1 MADQERKL
9 TKAELARKEAF
20 ERAKADFEAQ
30 GFRTQPLTLSVV
42 SANVQALV
50 LGLPL
55 AVVLGAGFFLLHPTL
70 SFSFDLVG
78 TLLVLAAFFA
88 LVVLHELIH
97 GIAWSACAKGG
108 WKSVSFGVIW
118 QYLTPYCTCDEPLSK
133 RAYVVDALAPTV
145 VLGPLLVIAAYAS
158 GSAAVLAVG
167 LLMILEEGAA
177 WSSRS
182 RCCASSPA
190 ARCAS
195 PTTLSNAA
203 SRRSFGDDPA
213 TTLKTPLRRGARPR
227 AWRASQPLE
236 RSFHHGILIVH
247 QLRRELPPGRRL
259 LRARVRFGSA
269 RAHDVQRDAA
279 RPNLC
284 RLRG

>member
-70 SFSFDLVG
+70 GFSFDLVG

-88 LVVLHELIH
+88 LVVLHELVH

-108 WKSVSFGVIW
+108 WKSVS
-118 QYLTPYCTCDEPLSK
+118 YLTPYCTCDEPLSR
-133 RAYVVDALAPTV
+133 RAYVVGALAPTV
-145 VLGPLLVIAAYAS
+145 VLGLLPVIAAYAS
-158 GSAAVLAVG
+158 GSAGLLAVG
-167 LLMILEEGAA
+167 LLM
-177 WSSRS
+177 
-182 RCCASSPA
+182 
-190 ARCAS
+190 
-195 PTTLSNAA
+195 TLSGG
-203 SRRSFGDDPA
+203 GDLA
-213 TTLKTPLRRGARPR
+213 IVLKMLRFKPDG
-227 AWRASQPLE
+227 E
-236 RSFHHGILIVH
+236 
-247 QLRRELPPGRRL
+247 
-259 LRARVRFGSA
+259 VRFLDHPYECGLVA
-269 RAHDVQRDAA
+269 FVRDEAT
-279 RPNLC
+279 
-284 RLRG
+284 G